1 MNKQKRLFII
11 LVVVLIVCLAGYMGL
26 LHYNKYKSDDSESES
41 TSVEALSIE
50 SSTVRSF
57 SFDINGEQYT
67 FSRVQAAGDESIE
80 DSTEEAEESISS
92 GTDSTEESEPSE
104 IESSETEVSEIESS
118 ETESSETEAVQWVCD
133 NDPELKLNT
142 SKITTM
148 LGCITSITASEKFD
162 ADTDVSDFGFDTP
175 QNTITMT
182 TDDNT
187 YTIVVG
193 AKNAMLSQYY
203 IKVNDD
209 VYLSSTTIPSQ
220 FAVTLDDLIQSDDSE
235 ETETTA
241 G

>member
-1 MNKQKRLFII
+1 M
-11 LVVVLIVCLAGYMGL
+11 
-26 LHYNKYKSDDSESES
+26 
-41 TSVEALSIE
+41 
-50 SSTVRSF
+50 
-57 SFDINGEQYT
+57 
-67 FSRVQAAGDESIE
+67 
-80 DSTEEAEESISS
+80 
-92 GTDSTEESEPSE
+92 P
-104 IESSETEVSEIESS
+104 
-118 ETESSETEAVQWVCD
+118 ETESSETKASETEDEQWVCD

-235 ETETTA
+235 DTETTA
-241 G
+241 E

>member
-80 DSTEEAEESISS
+80 DSTEESKESISN
-92 GTDSTEESEPSE
+92 GTDSTEGS
-104 IESSETEVSEIESS
+104 
-118 ETESSETEAVQWVCD
+118 ESSETEASETEDVQWVCD
-133 NDPELKLNT
+133 NNPELKLNT

-220 FAVTLDDLIQSDDSE
+220 FAVTLDNLIQSDDSE
-235 ETETTA
+235 DTETTA
-241 G
+241 E

>member
-80 DSTEEAEESISS
+80 DSTEESKESISS
-92 GTDSTEESEPSE
+92 GTDSTEGSEA
-104 IESSETEVSEIESS
+104 SETED
-118 ETESSETEAVQWVCD
+118 VQWVCD

-235 ETETTA
+235 DTETTA
-241 G
+241 E

>member
-41 TSVEALSIE
+41 TSVEALSVE

-67 FSRVQAAGDESIE
+67 FSRVQAAGGESIE
-80 DSTEEAEESISS
+80 DSTEEAEENISG
-92 GTDSTEESEPSE
+92 GTDSTEG
-104 IESSETEVSEIESS
+104 
-118 ETESSETEAVQWVCD
+118 SETEASETKASETEDEQWVCD

-203 IKVNDD
+203 IKVNDN
-209 VYLSSTTIPSQ
+209 VYLSSTTIPGQ

-235 ETETTA
+235 DTETTA
-241 G
+241 E

>member
-41 TSVEALSIE
+41 TSVEALSVE

-80 DSTEEAEESISS
+80 DSTEESKESISN
-92 GTDSTEESEPSE
+92 GTDSTEESE
-104 IESSETEVSEIESS
+104 
-118 ETESSETEAVQWVCD
+118 SSETEASETEDVQWVCD

-209 VYLSSTTIPSQ
+209 VYLSSTTIPGQ

-235 ETETTA
+235 DTETTA
-241 G
+241 E

>member
-67 FSRVQAAGDESIE
+67 FSRVRAAGDKSIE
-80 DSTEEAEESISS
+80 DSTEKSEESISS
-92 GTDSTEESEPSE
+92 GTDSTEESE
-104 IESSETEVSEIESS
+104 
-118 ETESSETEAVQWVCD
+118 SSETEASETEDVQWVCD

-235 ETETTA
+235 DTENTA
-241 G
+241 E

>member
-57 SFDINGEQYT
+57 SFGINGEQYT

-80 DSTEEAEESISS
+80 DYTEEAEESISS
-92 GTDSTEESEPSE
+92 GTDSTEGS
-104 IESSETEVSEIESS
+104 ESS
-118 ETESSETEAVQWVCD
+118 ETESSETEDVQWVCD

-193 AKNAMLSQYY
+193 AKNVMLSQYY

-220 FAVTLDDLIQSDDSE
+220 FAVTLDNLIQSDDSE
-235 ETETTA
+235 DTETTA
-241 G
+241 E

>member
-67 FSRVQAAGDESIE
+67 FSRVQAAGDKSIE
-80 DSTEEAEESISS
+80 DSTEKSEESISS
-92 GTDSTEESEPSE
+92 GTDSTEESE
-104 IESSETEVSEIESS
+104 SSETED
-118 ETESSETEAVQWVCD
+118 VQWVCD

-220 FAVTLDDLIQSDDSE
+220 FVVTLDDPMVFR
-235 ETETTA
+235 
-241 G
+241 

>member
-67 FSRVQAAGDESIE
+67 FSRVQAAGDKSIE
-80 DSTEEAEESISS
+80 DSTEKSEESISS
-92 GTDSTEESEPSE
+92 GTDSTEESE
-104 IESSETEVSEIESS
+104 
-118 ETESSETEAVQWVCD
+118 SSETEASETEDVQWVCD

-235 ETETTA
+235 DTENKA
-241 G
+241 E

>member
-11 LVVVLIVCLAGYMGL
+11 LVVVLLVCLAGYMGL

-41 TSVEALSIE
+41 TSVEALSVE

-67 FSRVQAAGDESIE
+67 FSRVQAAGGESIE
-80 DSTEEAEESISS
+80 DSTEETEENISG
-92 GTDSTEESEPSE
+92 GTDSTEGS
-104 IESSETEVSEIESS
+104 ESS
-118 ETESSETEAVQWVCD
+118 ETESSETKASETEDEQWVCD

-235 ETETTA
+235 DTETTA
-241 G
+241 E

>member
-92 GTDSTEESEPSE
+92 GTDSTEGS
-104 IESSETEVSEIESS
+104 ESS
-118 ETESSETEAVQWVCD
+118 ETESSETEDVQWVCD

-193 AKNAMLSQYY
+193 AKNAMLNQYY

-220 FAVTLDDLIQSDDSE
+220 FAVTLDNLIQSDDSE
-235 ETETTA
+235 DTETTA
-241 G
+241 E

>member
-80 DSTEEAEESISS
+80 DSTEESKESISS
-92 GTDSTEESEPSE
+92 GTDSTEESE
-104 IESSETEVSEIESS
+104 SSETED
-118 ETESSETEAVQWVCD
+118 VQWVCD
-133 NDPELKLNT
+133 NDPKLKLNT

-203 IKVNDD
+203 VKVNDD

-220 FAVTLDDLIQSDDSE
+220 FAVTLDNLIQSDDSE
-235 ETETTA
+235 DTETTA
-241 G
+241 E

>member
-67 FSRVQAAGDESIE
+67 FSRVQEAGDESIE

-92 GTDSTEESEPSE
+92 GTDSTEESE
-104 IESSETEVSEIESS
+104 
-118 ETESSETEAVQWVCD
+118 SSETEASEAEDVQWVCD

-220 FAVTLDDLIQSDDSE
+220 FAVTLDNLIQSDDSE
-235 ETETTA
+235 DTETTA
-241 G
+241 E

>member
-92 GTDSTEESEPSE
+92 GTDSTEESEASE
-104 IESSETEVSEIESS
+104 IESSETED
-118 ETESSETEAVQWVCD
+118 VQWVCD

-162 ADTDVSDFGFDTP
+162 EDTDVSDFGFDTP

>member
-67 FSRVQAAGDESIE
+67 FSRVQAAGGESIE
-80 DSTEEAEESISS
+80 DSTEESEESISG
-92 GTDSTEESEPSE
+92 GTDSTEESE
-104 IESSETEVSEIESS
+104 SSETED
-118 ETESSETEAVQWVCD
+118 VQWVCD

-235 ETETTA
+235 DTETTA
-241 G
+241 E

>member
-67 FSRVQAAGDESIE
+67 FSRVQAAGDKSIE
-80 DSTEEAEESISS
+80 DSTEKSEESISS
-92 GTDSTEESEPSE
+92 GTDSTEESE
-104 IESSETEVSEIESS
+104 
-118 ETESSETEAVQWVCD
+118 SSETEASETEDVQWVCD

-235 ETETTA
+235 DTETTA
-241 G
+241 E

>member
-80 DSTEEAEESISS
+80 DSTEESKESISS
-92 GTDSTEESEPSE
+92 GTDSTEESE
-104 IESSETEVSEIESS
+104 SSETED
-118 ETESSETEAVQWVCD
+118 VQWVCD

-220 FAVTLDDLIQSDDSE
+220 FAVTLDNLIQSDDSE
-235 ETETTA
+235 DTETTA
-241 G
+241 E

>member
-67 FSRVQAAGDESIE
+67 FSRVQAAGDKSIE
-80 DSTEEAEESISS
+80 DSTEESEESISS
-92 GTDSTEESEPSE
+92 GTDSTEESE
-104 IESSETEVSEIESS
+104 SSETED
-118 ETESSETEAVQWVCD
+118 VQWVCD
-133 NDPELKLNT
+133 NDPELKSNT

-235 ETETTA
+235 DTETTA
-241 G
+241 E

>member
-80 DSTEEAEESISS
+80 DSTEESEESISS
-92 GTDSTEESEPSE
+92 GTDSTEGS
-104 IESSETEVSEIESS
+104 
-118 ETESSETEAVQWVCD
+118 ESSETEASETEDVQWVCD

-235 ETETTA
+235 DTETTA
-241 G
+241 E

>member
-67 FSRVQAAGDESIE
+67 FSRVQAAGDKSIE
-80 DSTEEAEESISS
+80 DSTEKSEESISS
-92 GTDSTEESEPSE
+92 GTDSTEESE
-104 IESSETEVSEIESS
+104 SSETED
-118 ETESSETEAVQWVCD
+118 VQWVCD
-133 NDPELKLNT
+133 NDRELKLNT

-235 ETETTA
+235 DTETTA
-241 G
+241 E

>member
-67 FSRVQAAGDESIE
+67 FSRVQAAGDKSIE
-80 DSTEEAEESISS
+80 DSTEESEESISS
-92 GTDSTEESEPSE
+92 GTDSTEESE
-104 IESSETEVSEIESS
+104 SSETED
-118 ETESSETEAVQWVCD
+118 VQWVCD

-235 ETETTA
+235 DTETTA
-241 G
+241 E

>member
-67 FSRVQAAGDESIE
+67 FSRVQAAGDKSIE
-80 DSTEEAEESISS
+80 DSTEKSEESISS
-92 GTDSTEESEPSE
+92 GTDSTEESE
-104 IESSETEVSEIESS
+104 SSETED
-118 ETESSETEAVQWVCD
+118 VQWVCD

-142 SKITTM
+142 RKITTM

-235 ETETTA
+235 DTETTA
-241 G
+241 E

>member
-80 DSTEEAEESISS
+80 DSTEESKESISS
-92 GTDSTEESEPSE
+92 GTDSTEGS
-104 IESSETEVSEIESS
+104 ESSETED
-118 ETESSETEAVQWVCD
+118 VQWVCD
-133 NDPELKLNT
+133 SDPKLKLNT

-220 FAVTLDDLIQSDDSE
+220 FAVTLDNLIQSDDSE
-235 ETETTA
+235 DTETTA
-241 G
+241 E

>member
-11 LVVVLIVCLAGYMGL
+11 LVVVLIVCLAGYIGL

-67 FSRVQAAGDESIE
+67 FSRVQAAGDKSIE
-80 DSTEEAEESISS
+80 DSTEKSEESISS
-92 GTDSTEESEPSE
+92 GTDSTEESE
-104 IESSETEVSEIESS
+104 SSETED
-118 ETESSETEAVQWVCD
+118 VQWVCD

-235 ETETTA
+235 DTETTA
-241 G
+241 E

>member
-80 DSTEEAEESISS
+80 DSTEESEKSISS
-92 GTDSTEESEPSE
+92 GTDSTEGS
-104 IESSETEVSEIESS
+104 ESS
-118 ETESSETEAVQWVCD
+118 ETESSETEDVQWVCD

-235 ETETTA
+235 DTETTA
-241 G
+241 E

>member
-67 FSRVQAAGDESIE
+67 FSRVQAAGDKSIE
-80 DSTEEAEESISS
+80 DSTEESEESISS
-92 GTDSTEESEPSE
+92 GTDSTEESE
-104 IESSETEVSEIESS
+104 SSETED
-118 ETESSETEAVQWVCD
+118 VQWVCD

-220 FAVTLDDLIQSDDSE
+220 FAVTLDDMIQSDDSE
-235 ETETTA
+235 DTETTA
-241 G
+241 E

>member
-67 FSRVQAAGDESIE
+67 FSRVQAAGDKSIE
-80 DSTEEAEESISS
+80 DSTEEAGESISS
-92 GTDSTEESEPSE
+92 GTDSTEESE
-104 IESSETEVSEIESS
+104 SSETED
-118 ETESSETEAVQWVCD
+118 VQWVCD

-193 AKNAMLSQYY
+193 AKNEMLSQNY
-203 IKVNDD
+203 INVNDD
-209 VYLSSTTIPSQ
+209 VYLSSKTIPSQ

-235 ETETTA
+235 DTETTA
-241 G
+241 E

>member
-80 DSTEEAEESISS
+80 DYTEEAEESISS
-92 GTDSTEESEPSE
+92 GTDSTEGS
-104 IESSETEVSEIESS
+104 
-118 ETESSETEAVQWVCD
+118 ESSETEASETEDEQWVCD

-220 FAVTLDDLIQSDDSE
+220 FAVTLDDLIQSHDSE
-235 ETETTA
+235 DTETTA
-241 G
+241 E

>member
-92 GTDSTEESEPSE
+92 GTDSTEESE
-104 IESSETEVSEIESS
+104 
-118 ETESSETEAVQWVCD
+118 SSETEASEAEDVQWVCD

-203 IKVNDD
+203 VKVNDD

-220 FAVTLDDLIQSDDSE
+220 FAVTLDNLIQSDDSE
-235 ETETTA
+235 DTETTA
-241 G
+241 E

>member
-1 MNKQKRLFII
+1 
-11 LVVVLIVCLAGYMGL
+11 MGL

-80 DSTEEAEESISS
+80 DYTEEAEESIPS
-92 GTDSTEESEPSE
+92 GTDSTEGS
-104 IESSETEVSEIESS
+104 ESS
-118 ETESSETEAVQWVCD
+118 ETESSETEDVQWVCD

-220 FAVTLDDLIQSDDSE
+220 FAVTLDNLIQSDDSE
-235 ETETTA
+235 DTETTA
-241 G
+241 E

>member
-80 DSTEEAEESISS
+80 DYTEEAEESISS
-92 GTDSTEESEPSE
+92 GTDSTEGS
-104 IESSETEVSEIESS
+104 ESS
-118 ETESSETEAVQWVCD
+118 ETESSETEDVQWVCD

-220 FAVTLDDLIQSDDSE
+220 FAVTLDDLIQSHDSE
-235 ETETTA
+235 DTETTA
-241 G
+241 E

>member
-80 DSTEEAEESISS
+80 DYTEEAEESISS
-92 GTDSTEESEPSE
+92 GTDSTEGS
-104 IESSETEVSEIESS
+104 ESS
-118 ETESSETEAVQWVCD
+118 ETESSETEDVQWLCD

-220 FAVTLDDLIQSDDSE
+220 FAVTLDNLIQSDDSE
-235 ETETTA
+235 DTETTA
-241 G
+241 E

>member
-41 TSVEALSIE
+41 TSVEVLSVE
-50 SSTVRSF
+50 SSTVRLF

-67 FSRVQAAGDESIE
+67 FSRVQAAGGESIE
-80 DSTEEAEESISS
+80 DSTEEAEENISG
-92 GTDSTEESEPSE
+92 GTDSTEGS
-104 IESSETEVSEIESS
+104 ESS
-118 ETESSETEAVQWVCD
+118 ETESSETKASETEDEQWVCD

-235 ETETTA
+235 DTETTA
-241 G
+241 E

>member
-92 GTDSTEESEPSE
+92 GTDSTEESE
-104 IESSETEVSEIESS
+104 
-118 ETESSETEAVQWVCD
+118 SSETEASETEDVQWVCD

-235 ETETTA
+235 DTETTA

>member
-80 DSTEEAEESISS
+80 DSTEESEESISS
-92 GTDSTEESEPSE
+92 GTDSTEGS
-104 IESSETEVSEIESS
+104 ESSETED
-118 ETESSETEAVQWVCD
+118 VQWVCD

-203 IKVNDD
+203 VKVNDD

-235 ETETTA
+235 DTETTA
-241 G
+241 E

>member
-80 DSTEEAEESISS
+80 DSTEESEESISS
-92 GTDSTEESEPSE
+92 GTDSTEGSEA
-104 IESSETEVSEIESS
+104 SETEDE
-118 ETESSETEAVQWVCD
+118 QWVCD

-220 FAVTLDDLIQSDDSE
+220 FAVTLDNLIQSDDSDD
-235 ETETTA
+235 TETTA
-241 G
+241 E

>member
-92 GTDSTEESEPSE
+92 GTDSTEETESSE

-220 FAVTLDDLIQSDDSE
+220 FAVALDDLIQSDDSE

-241 G
+241 E